1 MRATLARS
9 LVARAARRAPGRA
22 RARRARSRA
31 RSASDAGAEALAE
44 ALARHESRAARLSF
58 AEEAR
63 VILDTNGCGALSTLG
78 NQRAGVLAGF
88 PCGSVAA
95 YASDEDGLP
104 IFALSALSQHAR
116 DARENGKATLTVTR
130 AEFEDVSDGRVSMS
144 GILTEVD
151 AGEATARARAR
162 YLARHPGAFWVD
174 FGDFAWYKMTEV
186 VAIRIVGG
194 FARAGSVTV
203 EEYANA
209 RPDPVAAFSAPVC
222 GHMNADHGDSLR
234 DVVKHYVGVD
244 VDSVEMRSIDAL
256 GMNCRVVKDG
266 EKYACRLPFESA
278 ATGRKEVKDQIV
290 LMTRNAAA
298 AANAQ

>member
-1 MRATLARS
+1 MRAALAAR
-9 LVARAARRAPGRA
+9 LVARAARVAPRRA
-22 RARRARSRA
+22 RAARAMRRAARA
-31 RSASDAGAEALAE
+31 GDGDAAALAE
-44 ALARHESRAARLSF
+44 ALARHESRAVRLSR

-63 VILDTNGCGALSTLG
+63 VILDTNGAGALATLG
-78 NQRAGVLAGF
+78 NRSAGVLAGF
-88 PCGSVAA
+88 PCGAVAA

-116 DARENGKATLTVTR
+116 DAKENGKATLTVTR

-151 AGEATARARAR
+151 AGEATAKARER
-162 YLARHPGAFWVD
+162 YLAKHPGAYWVD

-186 VAIRIVGG
+186 VAIRVVGG

-203 EEYANA
+203 EEYAKT

-266 EKYACRLPFESA
+266 EKHACRLPFESA